1 MLTLDRIGYQII
13 FAAGLGMSLE
23 QCNIAVQ
30 TVLRDDQIPAGTSL
44 VILARSLG
52 GVIGSAIGQAVF
64 QDGLAKALRGVIAG
78 GDVKSIGAPEILP
91 LLREKIGG
99 DAVAFADAL
108 RKVNNS
114 VTNTF
119 MAALIMGCLTL
130 PCALLVEWR
139 SVKQAKKAK
148 ETGETD
154 ASKIEAEKISEKST
168 TDLSGKV

>member
-1 MLTLDRIGYQII
+1 
-13 FAAGLGMSLE
+13 MSLE
-23 QCNIAVQ
+23 QCNIAIQ

-99 DAVAFADAL
+99 DVVAFDDAL
-108 RKVNNS
+108 QRVNNS

-148 ETGETD
+148 DTGET
-154 ASKIEAEKISEKST
+154 EAEKISEKST